1 MKILSVFLV
10 FLLTACYSGYDLK
23 PVSYYQ
29 LFHDGNSK
37 VWLVDQMIVEDSSIS
52 PKENKMKNVFVFH
65 ESGDFQFAPLKN
77 LAGDSLATGTYL
89 VDSKDRKLSMYINN
103 EKWEF
108 DLAYIEEDSVL
119 LTPGK
124 ESETKYSFKI
134 IPLPML

>member
-1 MKILSVFLV
+1 MKWSALFVG

-37 VWLVDQMIVEDSSIS
+37 VWLVDQMVVEGASIS
-52 PKENKMKNVFVFH
+52 PKEDKMKNVFIFH
-65 ESGDFQFAPLKN
+65 DSGDFQFAPLKN
-77 LAGDSLATGTYL
+77 LAEDSVATGTYL

-108 DLAYIEEDSVL
+108 DLSYIEEDSVL
-119 LTPGK
+119 LIPGK